1 MTPLE
6 TVEVSCPYCGEHF
19 DALVDCSAGEQEYTE
34 DCEICCRPILFLL
47 RVDGVGGFTGVE
59 VRREDE

>member
-1 MTPLE
+1 
-6 TVEVSCPYCGEHF
+6 
-19 DALVDCSAGEQEYTE
+19 VDCSAGEQEYTE